1 MREGISVTA
10 IFQIVIIFILLF
22 TAIMAM
28 TINNSS
34 AFSVKDK
41 MINAIEENN
50 GVTNFENRVPLDS
63 RIVKPMQ
70 EASYR
75 ITGKCPS
82 GEGYNGY
89 DRNGNPVGTDSK
101 ASVCIRKVIV
111 NDSIDAIY
119 DGKYNSGK
127 AKKVLKGDF
136 YEGYYFQVIMY
147 YQLEMPIING
157 VYNLQT
163 KGDTKI
169 FYEKRTSIDTRA
181 GA

>member
-50 GVTNFENRVPLDS
+50 GIALFDNGASLDANL
-63 RIVKPMQ
+63 VKPMQ

-75 ITGKCPS
+75 ITGKCPK
-82 GEGYNGY
+82 GEGFIGY
-89 DRNGNPVGTDSK
+89 DRNGIPVSSDGK

-111 NDSIDAIY
+111 NDAIDDIY
-119 DGKYNSGK
+119 NSKYNSGT
-127 AKKVLKGDF
+127 KKVLVGDF
-136 YEGYYFQVIMY
+136 YRGYYFQVIMY

-169 FYEKRTSIDTRA
+169 FYEKRSGIGTKV

>member
-28 TINNSS
+28 TINNSA

-41 MINAIEENN
+41 IINAIEENN
-50 GVTNFENRVPLDS
+50 GILAFDNGGPLDS
-63 RIVKPMQ
+63 RVVQPML

-75 ITGKCPS
+75 ITGKCPK
-82 GEGYNGY
+82 GEGYTGY
-89 DRNGNPVGTDSK
+89 DRDGKPVGSDAK

-119 DGKYNSGK
+119 NRKYNTGR
-127 AKKVLKGDF
+127 KKVLVGDF

-147 YQLEMPIING
+147 YQLDMPIING
-157 VYNLQT
+157 VYNFQT

-169 FYEKRTSIDTRA
+169 FYEKRSGVGTKV

>member
-28 TINNSS
+28 TINNSN

-41 MINAIEENN
+41 IINAIEENN
-50 GVTNFENRVPLDS
+50 GIVAFDTGSPLDD

-75 ITGKCPS
+75 ITGKCPK
-82 GEGYNGY
+82 GEGYVGY
-89 DRNGNPVGTDSK
+89 DRDGRPVGSDSK

-111 NDSIDAIY
+111 NDTIDDIY
-119 DGKYNSGK
+119 NKKYNSGTK
-127 AKKVLKGDF
+127 TVLVGDF
-136 YEGYYFQVIMY
+136 YSGYYFQVIMY

-157 VYNLQT
+157 IYNLQT

-169 FYEKRTSIDTRA
+169 FYEKRSGIGTKV